1 MSKVFH
7 IKNQPLLRTY
17 LTWDLDF
24 KFTCSYDDFFQGN
37 QTNPFFIALIQ
48 QMVYLSFFI
57 KKSNLHF
64 GFPRVLKFCCRLSST
79 SRCLLGSN
87 AFQIWPWW
95 LGSGDLVSM
104 SVVCLF
110 VSLPCLCVFA
120 ELGTQPARAQHQKI
134 FYGPLL
140 SPR

>member
-48 QMVYLSFFI
+48 QMVYLSFFY
-57 KKSNLHF
+57 KKIQLAFWVSTCVKILLQTFIHLSVFVGVKCIPNLAVVA
-64 GFPRVLKFCCRLSST
+64 GKR
-79 SRCLLGSN
+79 
-87 AFQIWPWW
+87 
-95 LGSGDLVSM
+95 GSGIHVSCLSVCVPVFLLVRS
-104 SVVCLF
+104 
-110 VSLPCLCVFA
+110 
-120 ELGTQPARAQHQKI
+120 R
-134 FYGPLL
+134 
-140 SPR
+140 